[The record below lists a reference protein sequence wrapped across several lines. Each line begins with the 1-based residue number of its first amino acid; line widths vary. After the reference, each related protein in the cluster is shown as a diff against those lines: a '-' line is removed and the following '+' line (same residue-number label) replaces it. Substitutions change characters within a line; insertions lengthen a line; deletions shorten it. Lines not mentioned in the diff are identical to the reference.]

1 MSSPKLIIR
10 HQTLPTRCEICHQS
24 DLFDPTT
31 GQCGRCAEMVTQM
44 VATQSAV
51 TGFFSPTEDLT
62 RLEMIA
68 TRLLVGVFFMIV
80 AGAMGIGAGMI
91 LALLIGQ
98 LALILIGLGIL
109 VILVGFLLAI
119 LSVFLLL
126 FAVIGRA
133 LGQVKNW
140 VNHTSQ

>member
-24 DLFDPTT
+24 DVFDPAT
-31 GQCGRCAEMVTQM
+31 GQCRRCAEMVTQM
-44 VATQSAV
+44 VATQSAAA
-51 TGFFSPTEDLT
+51 GFLPPAENLT
-62 RLEMIA
+62 RLELVA
-68 TRLLVGVFFMIV
+68 TRLLVGVFYMIV

-98 LALILIGLGIL
+98 LAIILVAIGGL
-109 VILVGFLLAI
+109 VILVGVLLAI

-126 FAVIGRA
+126 FAMIGSAIDR
-133 LGQVKNW
+133 VKHW
-140 VNHTSQ
+140 VNNTSQ

>member
-24 DLFDPTT
+24 DLFEPTT

-44 VATQSAV
+44 VATQSAA
-51 TGFFSPTEDLT
+51 TGFLPPAEDLT
-62 RLEMIA
+62 WLELVA
-68 TRLLVGVFFMIV
+68 TRLLIGVFFMMV
-80 AGAMGIGAGMI
+80 AGAIGIGAGMI

-98 LALILIGLGIL
+98 VAIILIAIGVL

-126 FAVIGRA
+126 FAVIGSAIDR
-133 LGQVKNW
+133 VKNW
-140 VNHTSQ
+140 VNDASQ